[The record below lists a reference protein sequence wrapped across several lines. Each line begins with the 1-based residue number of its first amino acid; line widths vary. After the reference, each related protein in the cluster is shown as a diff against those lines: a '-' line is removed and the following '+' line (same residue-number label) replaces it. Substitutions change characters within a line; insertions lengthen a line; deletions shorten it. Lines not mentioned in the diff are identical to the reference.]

1 MKESPH
7 KATADEV
14 LAVVAAELRAIVKKD
29 IHRRMIEIVAFKAFD
44 QWWDDKEQ
52 AAKVGFVSY
61 FSCSDELCC
70 ADLYFHYHF
79 NIIFKYIM
87 LCTSRYP
94 PHLLNQEE
102 IKTSSSKR
110 LSNA

>member
-7 KATADEV
+7 NATVDEV

-52 AAKVGFVSY
+52 AAKVGFDSY
-61 FSCSDELCC
+61 FSCNDGLCC

-79 NIIFKYIM
+79 NIIFIYIS
-87 LCTSRYP
+87 CCAP
-94 PHLLNQEE
+94 PGIHP
-102 IKTSSSKR
+102 IC
-110 LSNA
+110 